1 MNARTRA
8 RWGRRLHG
16 AIVLLICIFLI
27 APALIVIP
35 LSFAGDAMTR
45 FPPRNFTFE
54 AYSNFINGPGWLKAT
69 VLSLEMAATVMVIAV
84 AIGVATAYG
93 IVSQRGAVK
102 KLLMVL
108 ILMPIVVPP
117 IIYAIAIYPLLADL
131 DILGTFTGLVVANV
145 VLASPYAIITVRAG
159 MEELDWSLLRAAA
172 VLGAGPVRVAL
183 KVAAPLL
190 MPSLI
195 TAALFAFLASFDE
208 VVVAQ
213 FISGPFAVPLAKRMW
228 DGILFRWDPAISA
241 ISTIQIVLTIA
252 TLLVFA
258 LLSRGKTDANEP
270 NPIGWSRRKDSRDDQ
285 ARR

>member
-1 MNARTRA
+1 MNARLRA
-8 RWGRRLHG
+8 RWRRWLNG

-27 APALIVIP
+27 APALVVVP

-45 FPPRNFTFE
+45 FPPQHFTLE
-54 AYSNFINGPGWLKAT
+54 AYSNFIDGPGWLKST

-84 AIGVATAYG
+84 AIGIATSYG
-93 IVSQRGAVK
+93 IVSRHGATK

-117 IIYAIAIYPLLADL
+117 IIYAIAIYPLLAGL

-145 VLASPYAIITVRAG
+145 VLASPYAIITIRAG
-159 MEELDWSLLRAAA
+159 MEGLDWSLLRAAA
-172 VLGAGPVRVAL
+172 VLGASPLRVAL

-241 ISTIQIVLTIA
+241 ISTIQIALTIG

-258 LLSRGKTDANEP
+258 VLRRGRADAVEP
-270 NPIGWSRRKDSRDDQ
+270 KAMR
-285 ARR
+285 